1 MLNIIFVVLIIV
13 AFAAYFYFKTR
24 QFRAVLP
31 IRKKWYKAQAGV
43 ALGCFIIAFGINT
56 CIIYPTLVGY
66 LIGAVFVV
74 VGLMYANAQYKRVRH
89 EGRFVKE
96 EFELNK

>member
-1 MLNIIFVVLIIV
+1 MFNIIFVALIILSFV
-13 AFAAYFYFKTR
+13 AYFYFKTK
-24 QFRAVLP
+24 QFRSVLP

-43 ALGCFIIAFGINT
+43 ALGCFIVFFGINT
-56 CIIYPTLVGY
+56 CIIYPTLVGF
-66 LIGAVFVV
+66 LIGAVFIL
-74 VGLMYANAQYKRVRH
+74 VGLLYANAQYKRARH